1 MRKVWQVVLIDIHP
15 TSMLGTKLILE
26 EHQDLLVRAMVS
38 TGEDGLAQVS
48 SLKPDLVLIDYKLP
62 DGNADQF
69 IVEMK
74 QVSPNTHIV
83 VMTDEDNLNL
93 YKRYISLGASGMLSK
108 QSSPMKLIHMISGL
122 REGLASIPLQWLTN
136 DEWSNTVDQELDI
149 HLQLTDMEIFI
160 MERIVQG
167 VTYDKIANEIDVSRR
182 SVDNYLRKIYT
193 KLGVSSR
200 AQAIEQFTLYSKLHK
215 KQQYV

>member
-38 TGEDGLAQVS
+38 TGREGLAEVS
-48 SLKPDLVLIDYKLP
+48 SINPDLVLIDHKLP
-62 DGNADQF
+62 DGSADQF
-69 IVEMK
+69 IEEMK
-74 QVSPNTHIV
+74 KSSPNTDIV
-83 VMTDEDNLNL
+83 VMTDEDNLSL
-93 YKRYISLGASGMLSK
+93 YKKYIAHGASGMLSK
-108 QSSPMKLIHMISGL
+108 QSSPAKLIHLIAGL
-122 REGLASIPLQWLTN
+122 REGLASIPLDWLKSE
-136 DEWSNTVDQELDI
+136 EWTNTVDQEMDI
-149 HLQLTDMEIFI
+149 HLQLTDMEVFI

-167 VTYDKIANEIDVSRR
+167 VTYDKIAHEIDVSRR

-215 KQQYV
+215 KQYV